1 MRSDYAL
8 YAVAIICFIV
18 AIYTTTIN
26 LETSLYIYAIAVLGI
41 VFVGLGY
48 IARPK
53 KTTLSPIT
61 TTTLAPPPPEP
72 LAETTETP
80 TKQATKTT
88 NKKRARKKKTTRSR
102 KKKT

>member
-8 YAVAIICFIV
+8 YVIAVICFIV
-18 AIYTTTIN
+18 AIYTTTTN
-26 LETSLYIYAIAVLGI
+26 LDTPLYIYAIAVLGI

-53 KTTLSPIT
+53 KATLSPMT
-61 TTTLAPPPPEP
+61 TTPPAPPSPET
-72 LAETTETP
+72 LSETTVKP
-80 TKQATKTT
+80 TKQAT
-88 NKKRARKKKTTRSR
+88 NKRARKKKTTRSH

>member
-8 YAVAIICFIV
+8 YVVAIICFIV

-26 LETSLYIYAIAVLGI
+26 LESTLYIYAIAVLGI

-53 KTTLSPIT
+53 KPTLTTVTSPPSPTELSP
-61 TTTLAPPPPEP
+61 EP
-72 LAETTETP
+72 ETP
-80 TKQATKTT
+80 PKTEQKET
-88 NKKRARKKKTTRSR
+88 STKKRARKKRTTRGR

>member
-61 TTTLAPPPPEP
+61 TTTLAPPPEP

>member
-8 YAVAIICFIV
+8 YVVAIICFII

-26 LETSLYIYAIAVLGI
+26 LDTPLYIYAIAVLGI

-53 KTTLSPIT
+53 KATLSPMT
-61 TTTLAPPPPEP
+61 TTPPAPPPLEP
-72 LAETTETP
+72 LPEKIVKP

-88 NKKRARKKKTTRSR
+88 TKKRTRKKKTTRSR